1 VQPLVYTYLNL
12 LLPHARIGH
21 VEEMNAA
28 TLKMSIAWM
37 QIVKLSN
44 AQKVV
49 FLRQITVK
57 LNVKTRSAL
66 NYNVVMK
73 LVLQVLL
80 IYVVNVQRIWQHKL
94 MFVII
99 KQVVLLMN
107 VAYKHVL
114 QIQYHVVPLQYPKII
129 LVALFVLHL
138 HANAVNAVWIS
149 ARAFLVVLAITCP
162 MKITFVLLEHVLRMN
177 AVHEQHVQ

>member
-12 LLPHARIGH
+12 LLLHAAIGH
-21 VEEMNAA
+21 VEEMNVA
-28 TLKMSIAWM
+28 TRKMSIAWM
-37 QIVKLSN
+37 QIVKSRN
-44 AQKVV
+44 AHEVV
-49 FLRQITVK
+49 SLKQIMAK
-57 LNVKTRSAL
+57 LNVKIRNVL

-114 QIQYHVVPLQYPKII
+114 PIQYHVVPLQYPKKI
-129 LVALFVLHL
+129 LVVLFVLHL
-138 HANAVNAVWIS
+138 HANAVNAVRIS
-149 ARAFLVVLAITCP
+149 ARVFLVILVITCP
-162 MKITFVLLEHVLRMN
+162 MQISFVLLEHVLRMN